1 MPETSIP
8 LGGIH
13 LKLLRLSLE
22 TRSLEE
28 PVLLEKL
35 DFLERLSLKAESLLV
50 KIACSNDISGGYSDG
65 VPPLPIPNREV
76 KPDRAD
82 GTAHPRE
89 SRSPPFYESPEFIMN
104 SGLSFCIYHLTGL
117 SQFQHLVPLS
127 RLFLLHI
134 LAFSRISITFAS
146 SNSRGASK

>member
-35 DFLERLSLKAESLLV
+35 DFLERLSLKAESLFV

-89 SRSPPFYESPEFIMN
+89 SRSPPFYERDCVKTFVLIRS
-104 SGLSFCIYHLTGL
+104 LSFPIMEFRWSL
-117 SQFQHLVPLS
+117 LV
-127 RLFLLHI
+127 
-134 LAFSRISITFAS
+134 
-146 SNSRGASK
+146 

>member
-89 SRSPPFYESPEFIMN
+89 SRSPPFYESPEFNMN
-104 SGLSFCIYHLTGL
+104 SGLFYVSTLSVLCSYTLSF
-117 SQFQHLVPLS
+117 F
-127 RLFLLHI
+127 
-134 LAFSRISITFAS
+134 AISA
-146 SNSRGASK
+146 

>member
-22 TRSLEE
+22 NLEALE
-28 PVLLEKL
+28 SLEKL
-35 DFLERLSLKAESLLV
+35 DSLERLSLKAESLFV

-104 SGLSFCIYHLTGL
+104 SGLF
-117 SQFQHLVPLS
+117 
-127 RLFLLHI
+127 LFLHLLI
-134 LAFSRISITFAS
+134 FIP
-146 SNSRGASK
+146 

>member
-22 TRSLEE
+22 NLDY
-28 PVLLEKL
+28 LKL
-35 DFLERLSLKAESLLV
+35 LSLKAESLLV

-89 SRSPPFYESPEFIMN
+89 SRSPPFYESPEFNMN
-104 SGLSFCIYHLTGL
+104 SGPFYVSTLAVLYALLAILLCNISVIAQRDIYPR
-117 SQFQHLVPLS
+117 VAV
-127 RLFLLHI
+127 FLCC
-134 LAFSRISITFAS
+134 SCEITIVY
-146 SNSRGASK
+146 GY

>member
-104 SGLSFCIYHLTGL
+104 SGLFGCL
-117 SQFQHLVPLS
+117 
-127 RLFLLHI
+127 
-134 LAFSRISITFAS
+134 
-146 SNSRGASK
+146 

>member
-89 SRSPPFYESPEFIMN
+89 SRSPPFYESPEFNMN
-104 SGLSFCIYHLTGL
+104 LGLSFFHFSSALQLQFDLL
-117 SQFQHLVPLS
+117 STQVFLS
-127 RLFLLHI
+127 F
-134 LAFSRISITFAS
+134 FAS
-146 SNSRGASK
+146 AFILIAK

>member
-22 TRSLEE
+22 TRALE
-28 PVLLEKL
+28 PLEKL
-35 DFLERLSLKAESLLV
+35 DYLERLSLKAESLLV

-82 GTAHPRE
+82 GTAHSRE
-89 SRSPPFYESPEFIMN
+89 SRSPPFYESPEFKMN
-104 SGLSFCIYHLTGL
+104 SGLFCVFTLADFIPYPLSFCAISVLLLKEIYTLELMSSFAGL
-117 SQFQHLVPLS
+117 AKS
-127 RLFLLHI
+127 
-134 LAFSRISITFAS
+134 
-146 SNSRGASK
+146 

>member
-89 SRSPPFYESPEFIMN
+89 SRSPPFYESLEFNMN
-104 SGLSFCIYHLTGL
+104 SGLSFCIYDLTAL
-117 SQFQHLVPLS
+117 
-127 RLFLLHI
+127 
-134 LAFSRISITFAS
+134 
-146 SNSRGASK
+146 

>member
-22 TRSLEE
+22 TRALE
-28 PVLLEKL
+28 PLEKL
-35 DFLERLSLKAESLLV
+35 DYLELLSLKAESLFV

-82 GTAHPRE
+82 GSAHPRE
-89 SRSPPFYESPEFIMN
+89 SRSPPFYESPEFNIN
-104 SGLSFCIYHLTGL
+104 SGLFCCFYDASFVFVSTCL
-117 SQFQHLVPLS
+117 
-127 RLFLLHI
+127 LFV
-134 LAFSRISITFAS
+134 F
-146 SNSRGASK
+146 

>member
-13 LKLLRLSLE
+13 LKLLRLSIEARALE
-22 TRSLEE
+22 PLEKIE
-28 PVLLEKL
+28 CLEKL
-35 DFLERLSLKAESLLV
+35 DYLELLSLKAESLLV

-89 SRSPPFYESPEFIMN
+89 SRSPPFYESPEFNMN
-104 SGLSFCIYHLTGL
+104 SGLFFVYMIC
-117 SQFQHLVPLS
+117 LVC
-127 RLFLLHI
+127 RI
-134 LAFSRISITFAS
+134 FSI
-146 SNSRGASK
+146 

>member
-13 LKLLRLSLE
+13 LKLLRLSIEARALE
-22 TRSLEE
+22 
-28 PVLLEKL
+28 PLEKL
-35 DFLERLSLKAESLLV
+35 ECLEKLEYLERLSLKAESLFV

-76 KPDRAD
+76 KHDRAD

-104 SGLSFCIYHLTGL
+104 SGLFCVSTLADLYSLATILLCYHTL
-117 SQFQHLVPLS
+117 FF
-127 RLFLLHI
+127 RLFSLFYSYKFL
-134 LAFSRISITFAS
+134 TFAMLI
-146 SNSRGASK
+146 

>member
-22 TRSLEE
+22 TRALE
-28 PVLLEKL
+28 PLEKL
-35 DFLERLSLKAESLLV
+35 ECLENLSLKAESLFV

-89 SRSPPFYESPEFIMN
+89 SRSPPFYESPEFTMN
-104 SGLSFCIYHLTGL
+104 SGLFCVCKV
-117 SQFQHLVPLS
+117 QV
-127 RLFLLHI
+127 
-134 LAFSRISITFAS
+134 
-146 SNSRGASK
+146 

>member
-22 TRSLEE
+22 ALE
-28 PVLLEKL
+28 PLEKL
-35 DFLERLSLKAESLLV
+35 DSLESLSLKAESLFV
-50 KIACSNDISGGYSDG
+50 KIACSTDISGGYSDG

-104 SGLSFCIYHLTGL
+104 SGLSFFI
-117 SQFQHLVPLS
+117 LVS
-127 RLFLLHI
+127 VLL
-134 LAFSRISITFAS
+134 L
-146 SNSRGASK
+146 

>member
-22 TRSLEE
+22 NLEALE
-28 PVLLEKL
+28 SLEKL
-35 DFLERLSLKAESLLV
+35 DSLERLSLKAESLFV

-104 SGLSFCIYHLTGL
+104 SGLSFFI
-117 SQFQHLVPLS
+117 LVS
-127 RLFLLHI
+127 VLL
-134 LAFSRISITFAS
+134 L
-146 SNSRGASK
+146 